1 MTLYNKKISIVLFLV
16 LAVALVG
23 CSAVPVVEEPVQA
36 TVPLTA
42 TQTEI
47 PSTPIPTALPPTAT
61 PRLTW
66 TMTPEPP
73 PLVLSNWESLEA
85 GEYVAYAIKQD
96 AEYIGIDVISLSTL
110 ETNQLSELFGWP
122 LTSDGHYL
130 NIVGQEKKKIGVEV
144 EDVTLVV
151 LNLWNSEIGAYA
163 IDIHKNRLRLGYEM
177 AT

>member
-1 MTLYNKKISIVLFLV
+1 MTLHIKKTSIVLFLV
-16 LAVALVG
+16 LAVVLVG

-36 TVPLTA
+36 TVPPTA
-42 TQTEI
+42 ALMGI
-47 PSTPIPTALPPTAT
+47 LDTPTPTALPPTAT

-110 ETNQLSELFGWP
+110 ETNQLSELFG
-122 LTSDGHYL
+122 
-130 NIVGQEKKKIGVEV
+130 
-144 EDVTLVV
+144 
-151 LNLWNSEIGAYA
+151 
-163 IDIHKNRLRLGYEM
+163 
-177 AT
+177 